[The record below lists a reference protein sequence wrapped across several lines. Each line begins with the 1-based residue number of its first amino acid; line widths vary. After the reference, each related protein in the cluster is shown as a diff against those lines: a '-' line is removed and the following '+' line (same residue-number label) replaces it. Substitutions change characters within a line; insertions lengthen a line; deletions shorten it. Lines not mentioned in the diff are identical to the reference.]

1 MPRVDLPNLLRSQAG
16 YGVLFIY
23 HKHKCVVAK
32 GHINQLHAR
41 VRRCLPL
48 VGVGIGSQH
57 QIDRVRII
65 HHNALAF
72 DSGKWIGLALR
83 QPVIGIGRGGEIDK
97 AVHVAFLQ
105 TKPLPRQLHGHG
117 YAHRAAIH
125 AGIGAPIA
133 DIKILIPR
141 QGLLFAQMEAAVGIR
156 LLPVRALA
164 DGLVDLAP
172 GVDGSLLRTG
182 GQDKQHAAEQQAKQ
196 LFHRSSSYNRVIFQD
211 SKHSCGL
218 MPREKRISVVAAIE
232 KIVRIVLN
240 VS

>member
-72 DSGKWIGLALR
+72 DSGKRIGLALR
-83 QPVIGIGRGGEIDK
+83 QPVIGIGRGGEM
-97 AVHVAFLQ
+97 
-105 TKPLPRQLHGHG
+105 TKPFMSP
-117 YAHRAAIH
+117 
-125 AGIGAPIA
+125 
-133 DIKILIPR
+133 
-141 QGLLFAQMEAAVGIR
+141 
-156 LLPVRALA
+156 
-164 DGLVDLAP
+164 
-172 GVDGSLLRTG
+172 
-182 GQDKQHAAEQQAKQ
+182 
-196 LFHRSSSYNRVIFQD
+196 SSSPSHCRA
-211 SKHSCGL
+211 SSMAMGTHT
-218 MPREKRISVVAAIE
+218 
-232 KIVRIVLN
+232 VLP
-240 VS
+240 SMLG